1 MPRRTNALAVLGFS
15 EAEAAF
21 FLDVLGM
28 SGSPVATVA
37 AATSRSPDEL
47 LDELGPF
54 VELELVSVADG
65 VVTGVSPAQAV
76 SQLIGSQAE
85 AVRRVADRLDQFR
98 DAIPSLQAASW
109 ARRPP
114 GSDPV
119 DAEILTGGDIPA
131 LLTSWIRQ
139 TDGDLLWFRPDQ
151 WRLPH
156 ESAVTK
162 AVGEAI
168 ASGRECRSIYPAR
181 SLEEA
186 PDALVARAQ
195 AGEQLRVVAEL
206 PTRLA
211 IFGRSAA
218 LLPETLGVTTNR
230 RIVIR
235 QPALVDSLRTLFE
248 LLWDQAVVVPG
259 LTSEPGARADER
271 RLLLQQLAA
280 GARDEDIAGALGLSL
295 RTVRRRVA
303 SVMNELGVDTRFQ
316 AGVEA
321 VRRGWL

>member
-28 SGSPVATVA
+28 SGSPVDTVA
-37 AATSRSPDEL
+37 AATSRTSEEL
-47 LDELGPF
+47 LEDLKPFLALG
-54 VELELVSVADG
+54 LVSVAGG

-76 SQLIGSQAE
+76 NRLIGSQAE
-85 AVRRVADRLDQFR
+85 AVRRVAERLDQFS
-98 DAIPSLQAASW
+98 DAIPSLLAASW
-109 ARRPP
+109 AGRPE

-119 DAEILTGGDIPA
+119 EAEVLTGGDIPTM
-131 LLTSWIRQ
+131 LTSWIRQ
-139 TDGDLLWFRPDQ
+139 SDGDLLWFRPDQ

-156 ESAVTK
+156 ESAVTE
-162 AVGEAI
+162 AVAEAI
-168 ASGRECRSIYPAR
+168 EQGRQCRSIYPAR
-181 SLEEA
+181 ALEEA
-186 PDALVARAQ
+186 PDALAARAL
-195 AGEQLRVVAEL
+195 AGEQVRVVAEL

-211 IFGRSAA
+211 IFGRTAA

-230 RIVIR
+230 RLVIR
-235 QPALVDSLRTLFE
+235 QPALVDSLRVLFE

-259 LTSEPGARADER
+259 LTSDQGGRADDR

-280 GARDEDIAGALGLSL
+280 GARDEEIAGALGLSL

-303 SVMNELGVDTRFQ
+303 AVMAELGVETRFQ

>member
-37 AATSRSPDEL
+37 AATSRTPEEL
-47 LDELGPF
+47 LDELAPF
-54 VELELVSVADG
+54 VALELVSVEDG
-65 VVTGVSPAQAV
+65 LVIGISPAQAV
-76 SQLIGSQAE
+76 SRLIGSQAE
-85 AVRRVADRLDQFR
+85 AVRRVAERLDQFR
-98 DAIPSLQAASW
+98 VAIPGLQATSW
-109 ARRPP
+109 AGTPP
-114 GSDPV
+114 GSEPV
-119 DAEILTGGDIPA
+119 DAEIVTGGDIPA
-131 LLTSWIRQ
+131 RITSWIRQ
-139 TDGDLLWFRPDQ
+139 SDGDLLWFRPDQ

-156 ESAVTK
+156 ESAITK

-168 ASGRECRSIYPAR
+168 ANGRECRSIYPAR

-195 AGEQLRVVAEL
+195 AGEQVRVVAEL

-211 IFGRSAA
+211 IFGRTTA

-235 QPALVDSLRTLFE
+235 QPALVDSLRAFFE
-248 LLWDQAVVVPG
+248 MLWDQAVVVPG
-259 LTSEPGARADER
+259 LTSDQGARADER

-280 GARDEDIAGALGLSL
+280 GARDEEISGALGLSL

-303 SVMNELGVDTRFQ
+303 NVMGELGADTRFQ